1 MPAHEGAA
9 VAFRSLRRRDFPLLA
24 RWLAE
29 PLVARWWD
37 HETAPEAVE
46 RDFGPSVDGH
56 DATRIFLALRAG
68 RPFGVIQRYP
78 IAAYPDYV
86 EELASVCP
94 VPPGALSID
103 YLIGE
108 PTFRGRRLGA
118 GMISSFVAAA
128 WPLHPDADDVI
139 VPVATGNVAS
149 WRALER
155 AGFRRIAS
163 GDLEPDNPIDPRDHV
178 VYAIRRPRDQ
188 ARPC

>member
-24 RWLAE
+24 RYLAE

-46 RDFGPSVDGH
+46 RDFGPNVDGH
-56 DATRIFLALRAG
+56 DATRIFLALWAG

-103 YLIGE
+103 
-108 PTFRGRRLGA
+108 
-118 GMISSFVAAA
+118 
-128 WPLHPDADDVI
+128 
-139 VPVATGNVAS
+139 
-149 WRALER
+149 
-155 AGFRRIAS
+155 
-163 GDLEPDNPIDPRDHV
+163 
-178 VYAIRRPRDQ
+178 
-188 ARPC
+188 